1 MNPTCNL
8 TEEEREA
15 AFRQFDGM
23 LSQKE
28 EESIRSLFPQYL
40 FFRNE
45 YGDDSGFDPRGPV
58 RICTCTACGETFEGV
73 RANCRKAASR
83 SITHCGLC

>member
-1 MNPTCNL
+1 MNPKCNL

-23 LSQKE
+23 LSQEE

-40 FFRNE
+40 FFSE
-45 YGDDSGFDPRGPV
+45 
-58 RICTCTACGETFEGV
+58 
-73 RANCRKAASR
+73 
-83 SITHCGLC
+83 